1 MSRDTGVT
9 IASRSLKGRRIL
21 LAVTGG
27 IAAVESVKLAR
38 ELRRHGAE
46 ITPLMSSDATRVISP
61 LALSWGS
68 GTEVITAWESSMAQL
83 GDFDAVLVAPATRNT
98 IAKHLHGIMDS
109 PILMALSA
117 SRGNST
123 PILFVPS
130 MHKDLFD
137 DPVTDE
143 LLSSIRKSG
152 GFVLCDSESEGKRK
166 QPDAVS
172 IVAELCHICNS
183 SLPRRKRVAITLGAN
198 RAPIDSV
205 RAIQNASS
213 GRTGWAIAEYL
224 HRMGHEVTCI
234 AGKTSVRSTFTMPDV
249 RVDGTPGGMLVLA
262 KELASSRPEPDVWI
276 HAAAVLDYFQEPIDG
291 KKPSGEGDW
300 TITLSQGPKHI
311 SELSKLTEGAFR
323 IGFKLE
329 VDSSE
334 DDLIK
339 RSMEQISRYGVDAV
353 IANNLNDLKDRKSPR
368 CRIVMPDG
376 NFSVIQDQ
384 VSMCE
389 AIESLVSLH
398 DPR

>member
-1 MSRDTGVT
+1 VSRDTGVT

-166 QPDAVS
+166 QPNAVS

>member
-166 QPDAVS
+166 QPNAVS